1 MSAAQSR
8 LEIAAHNLANASSN
22 GFRRSAATGSIAG
35 TGVRISSVQTA
46 DQGALHRTG
55 RPFDLALVG
64 EGAFVLRDPNGV
76 SAHFRGGSFVRDR
89 LGHLR
94 DDSGRVLEGV
104 NGPVRVPQGATIES
118 DGSIREEGKTVDRIA
133 LPQGATVRTG
143 FIEMSN
149 VNAISEMVDVLS
161 AQRSFESAQKVL
173 TAIDGARA
181 KSSDEVARLK

>member
-55 RPFDLALVG
+55 RAFDLALVG
-64 EGAFVLRDPNGV
+64 EGAFVLGDPNGASV
-76 SAHFRGGSFVRDR
+76 HFRGGSFVRDR

-94 DDSGRVLEGV
+94 DDSGRVLVGV
-104 NGPVRVPQGATIES
+104 NGPVQGATIEN
-118 DGSIREEGKTVDRIA
+118 DGAIREDGKTVDRIA
-133 LPQGATVRTG
+133 LPQGATVRSG